1 MLQELFVKQPGY
13 LEFVESIDLQL
24 NRDHSE
30 DDSAS
35 ADELQLTEYLQK
47 AVDSGCEGL
56 MIKTLDDDSE
66 YKAGVRSF
74 SWMKVKHDYLTDN
87 SSSASSKSASSTS
100 NGVFLPDTLDLVPIG
115 AFYGKGRRAG
125 VLGSFLMAT
134 YDSDSG
140 CYEVCPWII
149 GFICFV
155 RTHFASNSTVD
166 NHKSGHRVLRCYAGG
181 TYATAF
187 ASTDPSR

>member
-24 NRDHSE
+24 NRDSSE
-30 DDSAS
+30 DETAS
-35 ADELQLTEYLQK
+35 VDELRLTEYLQK

-74 SWMKVKHDYLTDN
+74 SWMKAKHDYLTDN
-87 SSSASSKSASSTS
+87 SSSASGKSASAS

-134 YDSDSG
+134 YDSESG
-140 CYEVCPWII
+140 CYEVCFTV
-149 GFICFV
+149 GSLDSLL
-155 RTHFASNSTVD
+155 RGNSFASNLNVD
-166 NHKSGHRVLRCYAGG
+166 NH
-181 TYATAF
+181 
-187 ASTDPSR
+187 

>member
-24 NRDHSE
+24 TSDPSE
-30 DDSAS
+30 DETANENSAR
-35 ADELQLTEYLQK
+35 ADERKLMEYLQK
-47 AVDSGCEGL
+47 AVNSRCEGL

-74 SWMKVKHDYLTDN
+74 SWMKVKHDYLTDT
-87 SSSASSKSASSTS
+87 SGSTSAKSASSS
-100 NGVFLPDTLDLVPIG
+100 NGVFLPDTLDLIPIG

-134 YDSDSG
+134 YDSENG
-140 CYEVCPWII
+140 CYEVC
-149 GFICFV
+149 F
-155 RTHFASNSTVD
+155 THY
-166 NHKSGHRVLRCYAGG
+166 L
-181 TYATAF
+181 
-187 ASTDPSR
+187 